1 MHLDLYSVVSP
12 ERTSSA
18 TQLYSTTQVWFLDM
32 GRITLPFPLALEV
45 GPLPSLCL
53 ALPVAVVN
61 VRVVCLSVRLS
72 VVRRGGSERQ
82 SGLSVRLSVCL
93 SGRWFDVAVV
103 NVRVV
108 CLSVCPSVCLVGG
121 SPWR

>member
-18 TQLYSTTQVWFLDM
+18 TQLYSTTQVCFLDM

-61 VRVVCLSVRLS
+61 VTVVVGQTAVLPCSIEHLANFKVR
-72 VVRRGGSERQ
+72 
-82 SGLSVRLSVCL
+82 
-93 SGRWFDVAVV
+93 FHAFT
-103 NVRVV
+103 
-108 CLSVCPSVCLVGG
+108 
-121 SPWR
+121 